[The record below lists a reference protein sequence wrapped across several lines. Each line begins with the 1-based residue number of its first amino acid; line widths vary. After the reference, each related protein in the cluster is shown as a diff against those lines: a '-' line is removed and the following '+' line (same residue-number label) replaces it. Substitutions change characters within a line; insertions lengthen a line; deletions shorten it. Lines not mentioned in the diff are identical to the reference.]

1 MDGQFRLPFRSV
13 NCGVRN
19 QSEISDLLVFQ
30 IGWLMKDQD
39 YRRRVTMEG
48 SYIRSTENIILGRL
62 LGSKLKTNL
71 LNL

>member
-48 SYIRSTENIILGRL
+48 SYGVQRTLYWGDYLDQS
-62 LGSKLKTNL
+62 
-71 LNL
+71 

>member
-19 QSEISDLLVFQ
+19 QSEIFDLLVFQ

-48 SYIRSTENIILGRL
+48 GYGVQRTF
-62 LGSKLKTNL
+62 
-71 LNL
+71 